1 MGQKT
6 NGCRFSPWPGGR
18 PPEGGPRVLKKL
30 NYILDRRQKVHLF
43 FLLVAFIIGSFLEL
57 LGVSAILPL
66 VNVIMDPSVLETNS
80 TYALLARL
88 LQASDVRDFIVK
100 ACVALIVVYVLK
112 DVYLLFMYNLQF
124 GYTYKNKARI
134 ANNLMGVYMQQD
146 YLELINHN
154 VADLLRSLS
163 TDIDCCFA
171 LILALLNI
179 LCESFTAL
187 ALVAYLMIQSPQTML
202 SLLVIMGLFVLVFT
216 HFYRRRLAACGARYR
231 DRDAVRQKWL
241 LQTFHGIKEIKV
253 MDREQFFY
261 QNYTAA
267 NYAYADADREQ
278 NLNQM
283 LTRPMIEIACIGG
296 LLGIIAAQIA
306 GGAPVQDYISVLSVF
321 AMAAMRLLPS
331 FNRIM
336 SNASSVMASL
346 PGLDALC
353 DDMRRASAMRRTLPP
368 QTDAPIHLR
377 QAIRVESVTFTYPG
391 TETPVFS
398 DVDLVIPKN
407 RSVAFIGPSGAG
419 KTTIADVI
427 LGLMQ
432 PRKGRVTVD
441 GADIY
446 RSIASWHRLVAYI
459 PQNIYLID
467 DTIRANV
474 TFGTAEGEVDD
485 DRVWQ
490 ALQSAQLDDFVR
502 SLDHGLDTIVGDQ
515 GVKLS
520 GGQRQRIGIARAL
533 YNDPE
538 VLVLDEATSALDN
551 ETEKAVMDAINS
563 LQGSKTM
570 VIIAHRLTT
579 VRGCDIV
586 YEVKGG
592 RITRLTD
599 AEFAERLQQKAGKK
613 Q

>member
-253 MDREQFFY
+253 MGREQFFY

-368 QTDAPIHLR
+368 QTDAPIHLQ
-377 QAIRVESVTFTYPG
+377 QAIRVEGVTFAYPG

-446 RSIASWHRLVAYI
+446 HSIASWHRLVAYI